1 MARVAKTAKKVNTK
15 ISATHAI
22 SEVSPKIYHGLDL
35 VPESRLKEILNSCAD
50 KNGVTRLRMI
60 PVMERTTRG
69 CVAEFFGVHR
79 TNIGH
84 MDVQLGYAYCN
95 ELDNDS
101 FGREIDRLGLCATRR
116 ARTWDVCGVA
126 SNSSGCEKITV
137 SANSQ
142 TILYSYHAVAN
153 MIMHRRF
160 HRYKNEKRYAALCD
174 IRSELKREIESELQ
188 KASKKEAKS
197 RKKQPASV
205 PEQLTIQPV
214 IPAEQPAMMPQMD
227 GITDT
232 KRTISEL
239 LYMAVKLTVQE
250 SLVDITKTLNELTT
264 TVNAIK

>member
-35 VPESRLKEILNSCAD
+35 VPESRLKEIINSCAD

-60 PVMERTTRG
+60 PGMERTTRG

-95 ELDNDS
+95 EFDNDS

-116 ARTWDVCGVA
+116 VRAWDVCGVA

-137 SANSQ
+137 SANSN

-160 HRYKNEKRYAALCD
+160 HYKNEKKYTALYD
-174 IRSELKREIESELQ
+174 IRSELKREIELELE
-188 KASKKEAKS
+188 KASRKEAKP
-197 RKKQPASV
+197 RKKQSAPA
-205 PEQLTIQPV
+205 PEQLTIQPME
-214 IPAEQPAMMPQMD
+214 PALVPLMD
-227 GITDT
+227 GVTDT